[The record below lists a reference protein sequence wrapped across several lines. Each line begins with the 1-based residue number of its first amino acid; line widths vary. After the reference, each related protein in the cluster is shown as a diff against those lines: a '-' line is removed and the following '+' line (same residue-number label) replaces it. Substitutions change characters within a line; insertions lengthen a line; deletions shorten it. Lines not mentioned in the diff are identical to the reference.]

1 VAAEGI
7 AGLPEQNVSS
17 KVRTQHLQLEQQSQ
31 VRTKKCKYIQKR
43 PMIERQF

>member
-17 KVRTQHLQLEQQSQ
+17 KSKNTPLIIRATIVSKN
-31 VRTKKCKYIQKR
+31 KKFKNIQKR